1 MSELTFSL
9 PLLDEAAVAIEQSG
23 EFETRV
29 NAEQL
34 KNLMKMTIN
43 EILDSY
49 KSDLIKG
56 VDLSKID
63 IQIANNQ
70 MKLDA
75 PIRVQIPGGPMT
87 IFLQCTMENGG
98 SDKNRLRKT
107 DFKFDWEG
115 NTFGTSK
122 LRTEDAE
129 GKTEMVLDD
138 LNQALLTVL
147 QKQSK
152 NKRVTFGS
160 VGLHLEGNALNLKL
174 TGSKI

>member
-34 KNLMKMTIN
+34 KSLMKMTIN
-43 EILDSY
+43 ELLNVY
-49 KSDLIKG
+49 KSDLIQK
-56 VDLSKID
+56 VDPYRFD
-63 IQIANNQ
+63 IQIVNSQ
-70 MKLDA
+70 MHMDIA
-75 PIRVQIPGGPMT
+75 IRVEIPGGPMA
-87 IFLQCTMENGG
+87 IFLQCTMENDE
-98 SDKNRLRKT
+98 SENNHLRKT
-107 DFKFDWEG
+107 DFNFDWEG
-115 NTFGTSK
+115 NAFGTSM
-122 LRTEDAE
+122 LRSQDAE
-129 GKTEMVLDD
+129 GQTEMVLDD
-138 LNQALLTVL
+138 LNKALLTVL